1 MRSHP
6 SPSSAPA
13 PPLHLLILLG
23 LLALPGLASGQT
35 ALDRGDAGDG
45 SPEAAWRT
53 LAEVRDSLVESGPTR
68 ASFTQTYIP
77 AGFSTGDQES
87 GTLSIHLPDCLRW
100 DYTEPYPKSF
110 LLCGE
115 TAHLWNPED
124 GTGRRYSV
132 DRERE
137 PGLDLVLLGIDELK
151 HRYRVASEDGE
162 QGRRAVRLAPLG
174 DTARRDAGP
183 TASGEVVIQEATL
196 VVDPESDRLVTL
208 SYRDDE
214 GNVTRFE
221 IGDYRAIDTQG
232 VFSPPGDIEWTEEEP

>member
-1 MRSHP
+1 MRSHV
-6 SPSSAPA
+6 
-13 PPLHLLILLG
+13 LILLG
-23 LLALPGLASGQT
+23 LLTLPGLASGQT
-35 ALDRGDAGDG
+35 AVDGGDTGDG
-45 SPEAAWRT
+45 SPEEAWRT
-53 LAEVRDSLVESGPTR
+53 LAEVRDSLVEAGPTR

-100 DYTEPYPKSF
+100 DYAEPYPKSF

-137 PGLDLVLLGIDELK
+137 PGLDLVLLGIEELR
-151 HRYRVASEDGE
+151 HRYRVESEDDGE
-162 QGRRAVRLAPLG
+162 GRRTVRLAPSEEPVRTG
-174 DTARRDAGP
+174 AGP
-183 TASGEVVIQEATL
+183 TGAGEVVIREATL

-221 IGDYRAIDTQG
+221 IGDYRAIDTPG
-232 VFSPPGDIEWTEEEP
+232 VFSPPVDIEWTEEEP

>member
-1 MRSHP
+1 MRSRP
-6 SPSSAPA
+6 FPSSAPA

-35 ALDRGDAGDG
+35 AGDG
-45 SPEAAWRT
+45 SPEEAWRT
-53 LAEVRDSLVESGPTR
+53 LAAVRDSLVEAGATR

-87 GTLSIHLPDCLRW
+87 GTLPIHLPASLRTN
-100 DYTEPYPKSF
+100 YPEPYPKSF
-110 LLCGE
+110 LLGGE

-137 PGLDLVLLGIDELK
+137 PGLDLVLLGIEELK
-151 HRYRVASEDGE
+151 QRYRVESEDDGE
-162 QGRRAVRLAPLG
+162 GRRTVRLAPSEEPVRTG
-174 DTARRDAGP
+174 AGP
-183 TASGEVVIQEATL
+183 TGSGEVVIREATL
-196 VVDPESDRLVTL
+196 VVDPETERLVAL

-221 IGDYRAIDTQG
+221 IGDYRAIEAQG
-232 VFSPPGDIEWTEEEP
+232 VFSPPADIEWTEEEP